1 MSQWPKSLTAVVHV
15 KLSYDENHDEE
26 ETRPTRED
34 EAAPMDQLRD
44 HFNRLDPYFRGLVI
58 RFAEEIRDESISE
71 KGEDGQ
77 SPE

>member
-26 ETRPTRED
+26 ETRPAGED
-34 EAAPMDQLRD
+34 EVAPLDQLRN
-44 HFNRLDPYFRGLVI
+44 HVSKLDPYLRELVI
-58 RFAEEIRDESISE
+58 RFAEEIRDESFSE
-71 KGEDGQ
+71 KGGDGQ